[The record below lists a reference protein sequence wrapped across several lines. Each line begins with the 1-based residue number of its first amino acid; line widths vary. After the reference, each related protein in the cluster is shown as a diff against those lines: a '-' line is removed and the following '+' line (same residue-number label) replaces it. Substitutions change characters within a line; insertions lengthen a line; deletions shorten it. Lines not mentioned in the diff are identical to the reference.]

1 MQIIKVAE
9 GCLYVKT
16 PKPKKHVLDAPGF
29 CGISIGCTNNISG
42 SYHLRPRRKPK
53 NQRSGNPGN
62 QKRSGYKI
70 NSSTASKNAAEKS
83 TAGTGGGPPKA
94 DCEAMEAEGPEPR
107 KRHTQGLLGCKRN
120 NRPKINCRKKFKRP
134 ITDSDCKRVLPTH

>member
-9 GCLYVKT
+9 SCLYVKN

-29 CGISIGCTNNISG
+29 CGVSIGCTTNISG

-53 NQRSGNPGN
+53 NQWSGNSGN

-70 NSSTASKNAAEKS
+70 NSSTANKKAA
-83 TAGTGGGPPKA
+83 
-94 DCEAMEAEGPEPR
+94 
-107 KRHTQGLLGCKRN
+107 
-120 NRPKINCRKKFKRP
+120 
-134 ITDSDCKRVLPTH
+134 